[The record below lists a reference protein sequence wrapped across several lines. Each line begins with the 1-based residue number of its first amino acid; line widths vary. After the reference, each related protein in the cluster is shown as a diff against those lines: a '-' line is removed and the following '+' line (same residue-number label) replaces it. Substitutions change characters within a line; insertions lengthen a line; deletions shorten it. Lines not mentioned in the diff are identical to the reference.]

1 MRQYGLYFI
10 RLSYPLADY
19 SLSQN
24 AFFSK
29 KWQSPPFQHQATVY
43 LAIKMAKNKMPI
55 KFTLYQSFCDISHT
69 LVEFK

>member
-29 KWQSPPFQHQATVY
+29 K
-43 LAIKMAKNKMPI
+43 MAVPSVSAPGNRLPGHKNGQKT
-55 KFTLYQSFCDISHT
+55 KCR
-69 LVEFK
+69 